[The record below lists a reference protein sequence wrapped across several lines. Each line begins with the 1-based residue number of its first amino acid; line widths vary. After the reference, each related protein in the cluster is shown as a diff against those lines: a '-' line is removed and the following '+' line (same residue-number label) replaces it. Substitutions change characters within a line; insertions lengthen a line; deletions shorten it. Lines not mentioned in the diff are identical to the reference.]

1 MGEGVE
7 ILRRGVYVAQK
18 PLVRAVEVAGINIA
32 VALDNKLVHT
42 MSAYTALLRGITPI

>member
-7 ILRRGVYVAQK
+7 ILRWGVYVAQK

-32 VALDNKLVHT
+32 VTFRNELVRA
-42 MSAYTALLRGITPI
+42 MSHDATLFGRLP